1 MNKIKEFFDEKY
13 IIVNKCIIYFLILSM
28 SLFLSTDFFPI
39 IEVCLVIV
47 AIYLLFYCY
56 MKKFK
61 PIVDFI
67 KSPFFI
73 WYILFWLFVAIV
85 TFLRNEGQLIGLI
98 KTIIV
103 FTSYIFGFGIL
114 YIDEKVKEK
123 LNIYNMMEEI
133 AVFLSIWILI
143 WDFQLLIQGKRIGY
157 SVMIGNPNAA
167 GTLLSIYIF
176 FIVYKTNQSANK
188 KELIKHILAL
198 ILCFFVILMT
208 GSKKSIIMTAISF
221 LLFLF
226 KNGKFIWKRL
236 IYFCIIGVIVAVSCF
251 AIPVLYQNVGRRFLS
266 LFGELGIIEFQ
277 SDYSSE
283 ARVEY
288 SELALELWRKNPIIG
303 GGYDNFRVNSGY
315 DTYSH
320 NNYTELLSDVGL
332 VGLIIYY
339 AYYIILLKKNIR
351 IRNIKSI
358 MSVLFI
364 IATLITDVGAVTFS
378 IYPTYYIMLIIMSD
392 NFNKK
397 TREEI
402 IDAK

>member
-1 MNKIKEFFDEKY
+1 MNKIKEFFDKKY

-39 IEVCLVIV
+39 IEICLVIV
-47 AIYLLFYCY
+47 AIYLLLYCY

-73 WYILFWLFVAIV
+73 WYILFWLFVVII
-85 TFLRNEGQLIGLI
+85 TFLRNEGQLIVLI
-98 KTIIV
+98 KTLIV

-114 YIDEKVKEK
+114 YIDEKVKQK
-123 LNIYNMMEEI
+123 LNIYDMMEEI

-143 WDFQLLIQGKRIGY
+143 WDFQLLVQGKRIGY

-176 FIVYKTNQSANK
+176 FIVYKINQSTSK
-188 KELIKHILAL
+188 KELIKQILAL

-208 GSKKSIIMTAISF
+208 GSKKSIIMAVISF

-251 AIPVLYQNVGRRFLS
+251 AVPVLYQNVGRRFLA

-392 NFNKK
+392 TFNKK